1 MTLWTPANAGQLT
14 SNDSEGGN
22 SCVAY
27 SGAYAVSDATNGRVH
42 PTGEQIRDWTGDH
55 MGGLELA
62 QVDYA
67 IAKNTGLDFSTNVYT
82 AGEFYGRLASGY
94 GAILLGGYKPI
105 AQSRYSGQATFWG
118 NHAIYVP
125 PGLAVMDPLAD
136 GRRVGIYRY
145 HGERYPS
152 SLINAFAAALRLGNG
167 SVAGSNHFEASIVHL
182 EASPA
187 KDFRLVS
194 AKGHVQIYSVSGRT
208 ITGRHQELTGG
219 FSGRCTAPSR
229 YDWPGIGPYSLVR
242 MLTGS
247 RTGKYLA
254 QKGTHITVTEI

>member
-1 MTLWTPANAGQLT
+1 MTLWNPANAGQLS

-27 SGAYAVSDATNGRVH
+27 SASYALSDATNGRVH
-42 PTGEQIRDWTGDH
+42 PTGNTIRDWTGDH
-55 MGGLELA
+55 LGGLELA

-67 IAKNTGLDFSTNVYT
+67 IARNTGIDFTTNVFT

-105 AQSRYSGQATFWG
+105 AQSRYSGQPTFWG

-136 GRRVGIYRY
+136 GRRSGIYRY

-167 SVAGSNHFEASIVHL
+167 SPAGGNHFEASIVHL
-182 EASPA
+182 EASTA
-187 KDFRLVS
+187 KPFNLAATQGNV
-194 AKGHVQIYSVSGRT
+194 GVYEVSGRT
-208 ITGRHQELTGG
+208 ITGRSLEHTGG

-229 YDWPGIGPYSLVR
+229 YDWPKVGAYSLVR
-242 MLTGS
+242 MLVGS
-247 RTGKYLA
+247 RKGKYLA
-254 QKGTHITVTEI
+254 VKGSHITVTEI